1 MKVSDLRHASGC
13 SRFRRLML
21 TLSLARGMAGRL
33 FLAALLLGAGGCTH
47 LQPGRPEPAETAARS
62 ESAPALTFTNS
73 LNPKW
78 LEPSVHLFTLGPGDQ
93 VQIEVLGDASTKTTT
108 VVGPDGKIYFN
119 LLPGIDVWGL
129 TLAQAKAR
137 LEHAYQQFVRERPNI
152 SIVLRHVASKR
163 IWILGR
169 VNAPGVY
176 TLDTPTTLLEAISR
190 AGGTMELSS
199 LQGQGVADVT
209 QKLADLQR
217 SFVLRGGKC
226 LPVDFTRLLQD
237 GDLSQNIYLQPDD
250 FIYLPSAS
258 AQQVYVLGAVTQPRA
273 VPYQPGM
280 TVAAAVAGAYGTL
293 KDAYLNHVALVR
305 GSFSRPRITIINL
318 RAVLHGQAGDQ
329 LVNPN
334 DIVYV
339 PLSPYRYLKRYLNI
353 ILDTFAS
360 SSAIYEGESVVGT
373 PTHFTGGVFIPVG
386 SGIQVIPPTAPP
398 AIH

>member
-1 MKVSDLRHASGC
+1 MNRLIHA
-13 SRFRRLML
+13 LL
-21 TLSLARGMAGRL
+21 W
-33 FLAALLLGAGGCTH
+33 AALLLCAGGCGH
-47 LQPGRPEPAETAARS
+47 LQPGHPEPAEAAARM
-62 ESAPALTFTNS
+62 ATPPAVAFTNS
-73 LNPKW
+73 FNPEW
-78 LEPSVHLFTLGPGDQ
+78 LKPPTQLFTLGPGDQ
-93 VQIEVLGDASTKTTT
+93 VQIEVLGDPSTKATT

-119 LLPGIDVWGL
+119 LLPGINVWGL
-129 TLAQAKAR
+129 TLAQAKGR
-137 LEHAYQQFVRERPNI
+137 LEHAYKQFVREQPNI
-152 SIVLRHVASKR
+152 SILLRKVASKR

-176 TLDTPTTLLEAISR
+176 TLDEPTTLLEAISR

-199 LQGQGVADVT
+199 LQGQGVAAVT
-209 QKLADLQR
+209 QKIADLQR

-250 FIYLPSAS
+250 FVYLPSAS

-280 TVAAAVAGAYGTL
+280 TVAGAVAGAYGTL

-305 GSFSRPRITIINL
+305 GSFSRPRLTIINL
-318 RAVLHGQAGDQ
+318 RAVLHGHAGN
-329 LVNPN
+329 LAVKPN

-339 PLSPYRYLKRYLNI
+339 PFSPYRYLKRYLNI

-360 SSAIYEGESVVGT
+360 SAAIYEGESVVGT

-386 SGIQVIPPTAPP
+386 SGIQIVPPSSPP